1 MRKNMIGDSD
11 HGGWLGDHGK
21 YGHSVENHK
30 RRHALP
36 LPSLAGEAKFFARLF
51 GSRKAENFVFITK
64 AVAKNR

>member
-1 MRKNMIGDSD
+1 MRKHILGHS
-11 HGGWLGDHGK
+11 GGWLGDHGK

-36 LPSLAGEAKFFARLF
+36 LQSIAGEAKFFARLL
-51 GSRKAENFVFITK
+51 GGARKVENFVFITK

>member
-1 MRKNMIGDSD
+1 MEKNSMGHSGN
-11 HGGWLGDHGK
+11 GGWLGQHGK

-36 LPSLAGEAKFFARLF
+36 LPSLAGEAKFFARLL
-51 GSRKAENFVFITK
+51 GSRKSEDFVFITK